1 MIPYIVLKKKHF
13 FIIYAWQNRKKVV
26 LCILL
31 HWKGVQ
37 LSMEYQVEQV
47 ISELSKIDNA
57 SESIITSTDVE
68 KTNYAK
74 EIDEKTILF
83 EKNLEE
89 DMRISLEEYRNKL
102 GQDNDKILKQMR
114 TNTEKDLEK
123 IDSAYNKNHAE
134 LAKEI
139 FNKLIKA

>member
-1 MIPYIVLKKKHF
+1 
-13 FIIYAWQNRKKVV
+13 
-26 LCILL
+26 
-31 HWKGVQ
+31 
-37 LSMEYQVEQV
+37 MEYQVEQV

-89 DMRISLEEYRNKL
+89 DMRTSLEEYRNKL
-102 GQDNDKILKQMR
+102 GQDNDKVLKQMR

-139 FNKLIKA
+139 FNKLIKAWGNEDFYEWFISLQWSYH